1 MTRPRGSALL
11 GALIGVAALVGA
23 ATVSGLGFGYGS
35 SSGHGSGA
43 FQGRTSVGRAAPA
56 SAGAWTGTWAAAPGG
71 PEPGAPHGYPG
82 RSLRNVVHTSIG
94 GTSVRITLSNRYGT
108 GDLRIGHASVALR
121 GPGAGGATGGTT
133 GAGTGA
139 VDAAATTP
147 GEGGAAAV
155 PGTMRRVTFGRSPA
169 VTVPPGGQVVSD
181 PVRLRVPSGGDLLVT
196 VYTPAAGG
204 PVTYH
209 RYALQTSYV
218 ARGDRT
224 EDTGGRA
231 YTGRTTN
238 WRYLTAVDVLAADAR
253 GAVVT
258 FGDSIT
264 DGVGSRPGA
273 NHRWP
278 DDLAVRL
285 RDRHIGVLNEGIG
298 GNRLLGSGVRRGK
311 GESGLVRFRGDVLD
325 RAGVRAVVVDLGIND
340 ILAGRER
347 DPGRIV
353 GALKELTA
361 QAHGRGLRV
370 IGSTLTPF
378 GGYSGYTTAGERVRQ
393 QVNAAIRAGGV
404 FDDVVDFDRA
414 LRDPHAPDRLSP
426 AYDSGDHLH
435 PSDAGY
441 RVMARTLDLGVLEAR
456 SPTQL

>member
-1 MTRPRGSALL
+1 MTRPRGFALL
-11 GALIGVAALVGA
+11 GALIGVVALVCA
-23 ATVSGLGFGYGS
+23 AIVSGFGFGYGY
-35 SSGHGSGA
+35 GSGGA
-43 FQGRTSVGRAAPA
+43 RPGASPGRTSLGTAAPA

-82 RSLRNVVHTSIG
+82 RSVRNIVHTSIG
-94 GTSVRITLSNRYGT
+94 GTSVRITLSNRYGS

-121 GPGAGGATGGTT
+121 GPGGGT
-133 GAGTGA
+133 GRSSGTGA
-139 VDAAATTP
+139 VNAADTTA
-147 GEGGAAAV
+147 GGGGASALA
-155 PGTMRRVTFGRSPA
+155 GTMRRVTFGHAPA

-181 PVRLRVPSGGDLLVT
+181 AVPLRLPPGGDLLVT

-209 RYALQTSYV
+209 RNALQTSYL

-224 EDTGGRA
+224 EDIGGRA
-231 YTGRTTN
+231 YTLPTTS

-264 DGVGSRPGA
+264 DGVGSHPDTNR
-273 NHRWP
+273 RWP
-278 DDLAVRL
+278 DHLAARL

-298 GNRLLGSGVRRGK
+298 GNRLLGSGVERGK
-311 GESGLVRFRGDVLD
+311 GASGLVRFRSDVLD

-347 DPGRIV
+347 DPARII
-353 GALKELTA
+353 GALEDLTA
-361 QAHGRGLRV
+361 QAHTRGLRV

-378 GGYSGYTTAGERVRQ
+378 GGYGGHTAAGEVVRQ
-393 QVNAAIRAGGV
+393 RVNEAIRAGGV

-414 LRDPHAPDRLSP
+414 LRDPYAPDRLYP

-435 PSDAGY
+435 PSDEGY
-441 RVMARTLDLGVLEAR
+441 RVMGRALDLAVLEAR
-456 SPTQL
+456 SAAQL